1 MHNRSMSCLTGNCG
15 CMKDLGLL
23 FLRIGVGI
31 PFIAHGLQKLMN
43 IEGTT
48 GFFSSIGLSS
58 SFVYIVGGA
67 EIIAGA
73 MILLGLWAAIGGWI
87 VSLIMAVVY
96 VLVKNKAP
104 FLGGYELETVFFF
117 SGLAIAM
124 MGSGR
129 YSLKKDACCGTCT
142 TSNNTA
148 GQMNPNMCS
157 HMNCK
162 CGDCSK
168 CQ

>member
-1 MHNRSMSCLTGNCG
+1 MHNKSMSCLTGNCG

-23 FLRIGVGI
+23 FLRIAVGL

-48 GFFSSIGLSS
+48 GFFSSIGLSPM
-58 SFVYIVGGA
+58 FVYVVGGA
-67 EIIAGA
+67 EVIAGL

-87 VSLIMAVVY
+87 VSLIMAMTY
-96 VLVKNKAP
+96 ILVKSKAN
-104 FLGGYELETVFFF
+104 FLGGYEIDMVFFF

-124 MGSGR
+124 LGSGR
-129 YSLKKDACCGTCT
+129 YSIKKDACCGTCT
-142 TSNNTA
+142 TTGVP
-148 GQMNPNMCS
+148 GQMNANTCS

-168 CQ
+168 CN